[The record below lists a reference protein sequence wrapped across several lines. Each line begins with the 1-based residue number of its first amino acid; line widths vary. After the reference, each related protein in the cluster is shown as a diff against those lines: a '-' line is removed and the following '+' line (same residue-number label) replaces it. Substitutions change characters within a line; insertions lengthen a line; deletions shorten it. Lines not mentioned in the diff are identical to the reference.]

1 MKNLKKVDIKLSF
14 QCNNFCRFCIQ
25 GDKRKKF
32 IDKNEEEVKNILKK
46 ERNLCEG
53 VVFTGGEPTLQKN
66 LIDYVKYAKKIDYK
80 IIQIQTNGRMF
91 AYEKYCLELIK
102 AGANFF
108 SPAIHGSTAEIHD
121 YLTRAP
127 GSFNETLQGIKNLK
141 KFKQNITT
149 QTVITKINYKDL
161 PNIAKM
167 MISLRPNI
175 FQFAFMHINNI
186 IQSSPKLIK
195 EIVPRYF
202 LVEPYLKKGLK
213 IGIDSNVMV
222 RTEAIPY
229 CFMEGY
235 EKYVG
240 ECEIPNTNIY
250 DGKIIIKNFDKV
262 RKNEAKIKGPRCKE
276 CKYYETCEGP
286 WKDYPEI
293 FGWDE
298 FKPVK

>member
-1 MKNLKKVDIKLSF
+1 MKKVDIKLSF
-14 QCNNFCRFCIQ
+14 QCNNLCRFCIQ

-32 IDKNEEEVKNILKK
+32 NDKSAEEVKDILEK
-46 ERNLCEG
+46 ERNSCEG

-66 LIDYVKYAKKIDYK
+66 LVNYVKYAKKLDYK
-80 IIQIQTNGRMF
+80 IIQIQSNARML
-91 AYEKYCLELIK
+91 AHEKYCLELIN

-108 SPAIHGSTAEIHD
+108 NPAIHGSTAEIHD

-127 GSFNETLQGIKNLK
+127 GSFNQTLQAIKNLR
-141 KFKQNITT
+141 KFNQNITT

-167 MISLRPNI
+167 MVDLKPNT
-175 FQFAFMHINNI
+175 FQFAFIHINDI
-186 IQSSPKLIK
+186 IQANPELIE

-202 LVEPYLKKGLK
+202 LIEPYLKQGLK
-213 IGIDSNVMV
+213 IGIDSGLMV

-229 CFMEGY
+229 CFMKGY

-250 DGKIIIKNFDKV
+250 DGKVITKDFNEI
-262 RKNEAKIKGPRCKE
+262 RKSEGKAKGSNCKK
-276 CKYYETCEGP
+276 CKYYGICEGP

-298 FKPVK
+298 FKPIKNGE